1 MKKELIF
8 NTNLHFEHE
17 NWNRELNF
25 WEDELASFQNRL
37 EELAVRWTDKSVL
50 AQIEKFQNQFLLEKE
65 AINSIQDQIEM
76 HETNMAHHYEK
87 DEDVLNKDLVKIHLT
102 LRERM
107 ENERS
112 LFNEMKSN
120 LFRFLTKYL

>member
-107 ENERS
+107 EKERS

>member
-17 NWNRELNF
+17 NWSRELSF

-87 DEDVLNKDLVKIHLT
+87 NEDVLNKDLVEKHLK

-107 ENERS
+107 ENERD
-112 LFNEMKSN
+112 LFNDMKN
-120 LFRFLTKYL
+120 KLFRFLTKYM

>member
-50 AQIEKFQNQFLLEKE
+50 AQVELFQNQFLLEKE

-76 HETNMAHHYEK
+76 HETNMAGHYEK
-87 DEDVLNKDLVKIHLT
+87 NEDVLNKDLVEKHLK

-107 ENERS
+107 ENERE
-112 LFNEMKSN
+112 LYNDMKN
-120 LFRFLTKYL
+120 KLFRFLTKYM

>member
-50 AQIEKFQNQFLLEKE
+50 AQVELFQNQFLLEKE

-76 HETNMAHHYEK
+76 HETNMAGHYEK
-87 DEDVLNKDLVKIHLT
+87 NEDVLNKDLVEKHLK

-107 ENERS
+107 ENERE
-112 LFNEMKSN
+112 LFTDMKN
-120 LFRFLTKYL
+120 KLFRFLTKYM

>member
-50 AQIEKFQNQFLLEKE
+50 AQVELFQNQFLLEKE

-76 HETNMAHHYEK
+76 HETNMADHYEK
-87 DEDVLNKDLVKIHLT
+87 NEDVLNKDLVEKHLK

-107 ENERS
+107 ENERE
-112 LFNEMKSN
+112 LFNDMKN
-120 LFRFLTKYL
+120 KLFRFLTKYM

>member
-50 AQIEKFQNQFLLEKE
+50 AQVELFQNQFLLEKE

-76 HETNMAHHYEK
+76 HETNMAGHYEK
-87 DEDVLNKDLVKIHLT
+87 NEDVLNKDMVEKHLK

-107 ENERS
+107 ENERE
-112 LFNEMKSN
+112 LYNDMKN
-120 LFRFLTKYL
+120 KLFRFLTKYM

>member
-65 AINSIQDQIEM
+65 AINLIQDQIEM
-76 HETNMAHHYEK
+76 HETNMADHYEK
-87 DEDVLNKDLVKIHLT
+87 NEDVLNKDLVEKHLK

-107 ENERS
+107 ESERD
-112 LFNEMKSN
+112 LFHDMKKN
-120 LFRFLTKYL
+120 LFRFLTKYM

>member
-50 AQIEKFQNQFLLEKE
+50 AQVELFQNQFLLEKE

-76 HETNMAHHYEK
+76 HETNMAGHYEK
-87 DEDVLNKDLVKIHLT
+87 NEDVLNKDMVEKHLK

-107 ENERS
+107 ENERE
-112 LFNEMKSN
+112 LFNDMKN
-120 LFRFLTKYL
+120 KLFRFLTKYM

>member
-50 AQIEKFQNQFLLEKE
+50 AQVELFQNQFLLEKE

-76 HETNMAHHYEK
+76 HETNMADHYEK
-87 DEDVLNKDLVKIHLT
+87 NEDVLNKDLVEKHLK

-107 ENERS
+107 ENERK
-112 LFNEMKSN
+112 LFTDMKN
-120 LFRFLTKYL
+120 KLFRFLTKYM